1 MHNLIKIGCVVAATV
16 GASLASRGEALCAGE
31 SEVTAINLASGTRT
45 SAVTERIWYSADWV
59 NGAGS
64 GATVIVEVDGI
75 VLSSATGS
83 GFVDWEPQDSG
94 RTYTLTHKVM
104 SGGTQIGETLTAVFV
119 VNGTALCAG
128 ESEMV
133 GIDLSTGTRTAVLPE
148 RICYSVGW
156 VDGAGADAV
165 AVVEVNGETLN
176 SVVGSGYVDWTPMSN
191 GTYTLTHKVMSG
203 GVQVGETLT
212 ATFLAAVLTATQ
224 TTEVPVPYSWL
235 RQYCPEISDEYE
247 AYEAAAKATAA
258 NGYNR
263 VWECYVAGISPT
275 NETAKFTA
283 AIEMVDGVPQ
293 ITWSPNLNRN
303 GIERTYTIWG
313 KTNLMD
319 GVEWEC
325 PTNSA
330 HRFFKVTVE
339 MP

>member
-1 MHNLIKIGCVVAATV
+1 MNML
-16 GASLASRGEALCAGE
+16 
-31 SEVTAINLASGTRT
+31 
-45 SAVTERIWYSADWV
+45 
-59 NGAGS
+59 
-64 GATVIVEVDGI
+64 
-75 VLSSATGS
+75 
-83 GFVDWEPQDSG
+83 
-94 RTYTLTHKVM
+94 VM
-104 SGGTQIGETLTAVFV
+104 KSCFIS
-119 VNGTALCAG
+119 TALCVALSAHG
-128 ESEMV
+128 ATMCSGTSASV
-133 GIDLSTGTRTAVLPE
+133 TLDLVTGTRTAAVSE
-148 RICYSVGW
+148 TIRYSTAW
-156 VDGAGADAV
+156 VDGAPSDAT

-203 GVQVGETLT
+203 GVQIGETLT

-235 RQYCPEISDEYE
+235 RQYWPGISDEYD
-247 AYEAAAKATAA
+247 AYESAALGTAT
-258 NGYNR
+258 NGRNK

-283 AIEMVDGVPQ
+283 VIEMADGVPQ
-293 ITWSPNLNRN
+293 ITWSPNLNTN

-313 KTNLMD
+313 KTNLTDRM
-319 GVEWEC
+319 EWEC